1 MEMTTKL
8 EAPVQKIVNLVNAT
22 AWQGEHNNLTTTQR
36 HTDLRPVMLKPARC

>member
-22 AWQGEHNNLTTTQR
+22 AWQGEQLNAQILDFMGIYMIPLVSGR
-36 HTDLRPVMLKPARC
+36 F